1 MIQRE
6 AQLHPDVSLNI
17 FWLLVSSCIVDDDDD
32 GGSNDVGRLPRQEGV
47 FGSFPSA
54 LRWHQ

>member
-1 MIQRE
+1 MSQRE

-17 FWLLVSSCIVDDDDD
+17 FWLLVSSCIVDDDD

-54 LRWHQ
+54 LR

>member
-17 FWLLVSSCIVDDDDD
+17 FWLLVSCIVDDDD
-32 GGSNDVGRLPRQEGV
+32 GGSKAVGRLPR
-47 FGSFPSA
+47 
-54 LRWHQ
+54 

>member
-17 FWLLVSSCIVDDDDD
+17 FWLLVSSCIVDDDD
-32 GGSNDVGRLPRQEGV
+32 GGSNAVGRLPRQEGV

>member
-54 LRWHQ
+54 LR

>member
-32 GGSNDVGRLPRQEGV
+32 GGSKAVGRLPR
-47 FGSFPSA
+47 
-54 LRWHQ
+54 

>member
-17 FWLLVSSCIVDDDDD
+17 FWLLVSSCIVDDDD
-32 GGSNDVGRLPRQEGV
+32 GGSKAVGRLPRQEGV
-47 FGSFPSA
+47 FGPFPSA
-54 LRWHQ
+54 LR